1 MTKGNNTKKNKKKK
15 VNNEKNFKQEAAV
28 VSEEKVDE
36 VNLKEKQKVNEDKK
50 ETIERVRRELHFEKN
65 DSGDELSKLVK
76 IVLLVTAIIIVF
88 YFITTF
94 VTRKANAINTV
105 KKIKTNDKAEI
116 QYESLIIGSML
127 KIDGKFYVLIEKD
140 GDEKLTEYE
149 TSIQTIKANDEA
161 PKIYTANLTDSFN
174 KTYLSEESNYDSDL
188 TKFKVNGT
196 TLVKISDH
204 KIEKTYDKYEDIK
217 GELEKL
223 Q

>member
-116 QYESLIIGSML
+116 QYENLIIGSML

-174 KTYLSEESNYDSDL
+174 KIYLSEESNYDSDL
-188 TKFKVNGT
+188 TKFKVSGT

>member
-1 MTKGNNTKKNKKKK
+1 
-15 VNNEKNFKQEAAV
+15 
-28 VSEEKVDE
+28 
-36 VNLKEKQKVNEDKK
+36 
-50 ETIERVRRELHFEKN
+50 
-65 DSGDELSKLVK
+65 
-76 IVLLVTAIIIVF
+76 
-88 YFITTF
+88 
-94 VTRKANAINTV
+94 
-105 KKIKTNDKAEI
+105 
-116 QYESLIIGSML
+116 ML

-174 KTYLSEESNYDSDL
+174 KIYLSEESNYDSDL
-188 TKFKVNGT
+188 TKFKVSGT

>member
-36 VNLKEKQKVNEDKK
+36 VSLKEKQKVNEDKK

-116 QYESLIIGSML
+116 QYENLIIGSML

>member
-1 MTKGNNTKKNKKKK
+1 MRDLW
-15 VNNEKNFKQEAAV
+15 E
-28 VSEEKVDE
+28 
-36 VNLKEKQKVNEDKK
+36 K
-50 ETIERVRRELHFEKN
+50 ETIERERRELHFEKK

-116 QYESLIIGSML
+116 QYENLIIGSML

-174 KTYLSEESNYDSDL
+174 KIYLSEESNYDSDL
-188 TKFKVNGT
+188 TKFKVSGT

>member
-36 VNLKEKQKVNEDKK
+36 VSLKEKQKVNEDKK

-116 QYESLIIGSML
+116 QYENLIIGSML

-174 KTYLSEESNYDSDL
+174 KIYLSEESNYDSDL
-188 TKFKVNGT
+188 TKFKVSGT